1 MVVVSV
7 IVLPLSSVPRAAGR
21 SRSTRRCQICDFKGH
36 HLYGYG
42 RQDLPD
48 CGTDER
54 ISNPLVTAKA
64 LTLTRL
70 FRACC
75 SHVAPSCSPT
85 VHKIRQVRTVSAAA
99 LLTGFNN
106 SGLSSGLPNIVNRTV
121 A

>member
-70 FRACC
+70 FQ
-75 SHVAPSCSPT
+75 
-85 VHKIRQVRTVSAAA
+85 RQVRTVSAAA

-121 A
+121 